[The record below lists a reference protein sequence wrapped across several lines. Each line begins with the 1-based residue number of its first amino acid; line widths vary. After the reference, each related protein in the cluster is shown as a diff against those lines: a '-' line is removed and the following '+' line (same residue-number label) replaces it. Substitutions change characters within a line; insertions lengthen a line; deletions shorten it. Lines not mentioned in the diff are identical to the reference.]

1 MAAPKPEIAP
11 QGKPQRL
18 CVECGSTFTPNR
30 PQQNACTRAHNIA
43 FRNRL
48 AARGQVILPYALAV
62 NMTRHAAASELRKF
76 ARRELTAILSD
87 FAAEDKTANRPPI
100 TDYVAA
106 IMASGYRYMD
116 RKR

>member
-1 MAAPKPEIAP
+1 MDRVDTKDAPPS
-11 QGKPQRL
+11 RS
-18 CVECGSTFTPNR
+18 CVECGASFIPNR
-30 PQQNACTRAHNIA
+30 PQQTACTRAHNIA

-62 NMTRHAAASELRKF
+62 NMTRHAAASDLRKF
-76 ARRELTAILSD
+76 ARRELTAILSG
-87 FAAEDKTANRPPI
+87 FAAEDKAAGRAPI

-106 IMASGYRYMD
+106 MMASGYRYMD